1 MDMMDG
7 EFKKPPTVQVRCKNG
22 NGQSVLKLASE
33 LVFKYT
39 SSERLSVF
47 TDKDEV
53 LKAGETTRYT
63 VIKFEGKDVDA
74 CKRFGQYTLE
84 DDSGAPTQHV
94 NAPELTKYDG
104 KGGENPIFFNYGSQV
119 TYTDGSSNKVEAT
132 VNFAESDYEPY
143 VPPTSSNSSPSGSGC
158 LTKSVINSLRDGT
171 KRVPITI
178 NSTGRNTS
186 IPLQD
191 IETHRMS
198 DSNPRNIITLKLNP
212 TDHFEHDG
220 QIYKLIDDIREKMP
234 IRCEKIDGGS
244 FKTIQLQD
252 VTKSKPIRPCNE
264 RCQELQEV
272 VNIFSSLTG
281 KDKDVIWNGRAVRLK
296 DPRADGVFKVE
307 DYNGISHTVDVYD
320 VSLPTNPTHIQTGYT
335 AFINIMEVTAKIQ
348 DQYEGAVA
356 STAKNTLNTFKT
368 ASSSELKLGP
378 KSNYV
383 SGLVINIS
391 KDGET
396 CDVKLNAV
404 NVKGEPRGEEFQRFK
419 TGKGHRLVVKGIQLD
434 AIPTCFPGRYKQ
446 ATYDKQNIQYKLK
459 GGGLTQK
466 RHPTTTATTT
476 RTTAKH
482 TPTTRHHPTRK
493 PATKRHTTRK
503 HPSASPAKHTR
514 VALGQAGGRR
524 THRAV

>member
-1 MDMMDG
+1 MWTNIISPDTLVDTFTDNAVVERLLPGGRVERGYVSTKAEAKKGYDPSSTDKNRSHVGEVTCTCQFVSESKDSLIPYVHFNLATSSVKEVKAGQYISYYDNDGSQKTMKVKTAISNMTTNIEDSNDNSITCFLYQVIRAEAPSNTPKKNFLPVVGDQYIVLDTEFDESSDQLIHITDESKTSHPKTHKIEYGGTVTKVTDSHVISRTCLPGSSSIQDQTIPLAQWTEMSQGEWKLHILNRSDLDRLNATRFEKGNIVFDATDQKYFEVEMDMMDG

-212 TDHFEHDG
+212 TDHPHSPNH
-220 QIYKLIDDIREKMP
+220 KR
-234 IRCEKIDGGS
+234 
-244 FKTIQLQD
+244 
-252 VTKSKPIRPCNE
+252 
-264 RCQELQEV
+264 
-272 VNIFSSLTG
+272 SL
-281 KDKDVIWNGRAVRLK
+281 
-296 DPRADGVFKVE
+296 
-307 DYNGISHTVDVYD
+307 
-320 VSLPTNPTHIQTGYT
+320 
-335 AFINIMEVTAKIQ
+335 
-348 DQYEGAVA
+348 
-356 STAKNTLNTFKT
+356 
-368 ASSSELKLGP
+368 
-378 KSNYV
+378 
-383 SGLVINIS
+383 
-391 KDGET
+391 
-396 CDVKLNAV
+396 
-404 NVKGEPRGEEFQRFK
+404 
-419 TGKGHRLVVKGIQLD
+419 
-434 AIPTCFPGRYKQ
+434 
-446 ATYDKQNIQYKLK
+446 
-459 GGGLTQK
+459 
-466 RHPTTTATTT
+466 
-476 RTTAKH
+476 
-482 TPTTRHHPTRK
+482 
-493 PATKRHTTRK
+493 
-503 HPSASPAKHTR
+503 
-514 VALGQAGGRR
+514 
-524 THRAV
+524 